1 MSIKHIS
8 VLCKSCP
15 LSTARQEIA
24 GELNNTSTMSSAG
37 ILERLVT
44 SFGDELD
51 QLNRYAPVF
60 DVRGV

>member
-1 MSIKHIS
+1 
-8 VLCKSCP
+8 
-15 LSTARQEIA
+15 
-24 GELNNTSTMSSAG
+24 MSSAG